1 MKFAVLRRPRTQ
13 AILDGRVKL
22 DALPIDWRPITEPL
36 NWLPPSRERQHG
48 ILSDQFDAGEMS
60 ISSFM
65 QAKAQGA
72 PLLALPIFLKRGLV
86 QRCLFCSVDSAPT
99 SPAQLIGK
107 RVGLVGYSSSMAV
120 WIRGILSEVYGLS
133 RSASQWFTLT
143 APSQKAQVTT
153 NLLEIPQEFSGD
165 QMQAWEELDGY
176 PHNLDRRERFL
187 FSLLEKGE
195 LNAVVSFHPKITSP
209 RIRPLLGSEDE
220 FWSHYQNKG
229 VYPINHL
236 FVIRQDICSGF
247 PNISDELVTSFKKA
261 REFWFDYLPT
271 ERRATM
277 EREMA
282 RLGWDPFSYRL
293 GETERRT
300 LDTFLGYLAEEKIIS
315 HKLSVDE
322 LFHIDESTT
331 LV

>member
-22 DALPIDWRPITEPL
+22 DALPIDWHPITEPL

-48 ILSDQFDAGEMS
+48 ILSGQFDGGEMS

-86 QRCLFCSVDSAPT
+86 QRCLFCSVDSPLT
-99 SPAQLIGK
+99 SPAQLTGK

-120 WIRGILSEVYGLS
+120 WVRGILSEVYGLF
-133 RSASQWFTLT
+133 RSAPLWFTLT

-153 NLLEIPQEFSGD
+153 KLLEIPEEFSGE

-176 PHNLDRRERFL
+176 PHNLDRREGFL

-195 LNAVVSFHPKITSP
+195 LNAVVSFHPKIASP

-220 FWSHYQNKG
+220 LWSHYQNKG
-229 VYPINHL
+229 IYPINHL
-236 FVIRQDICSGF
+236 FVLRRDILGEF
-247 PNISDELVTSFKKA
+247 ANISKTLLSTFKQA
-261 REFWFDYLPT
+261 RKLWVDYLPNAKSKAMDDELET
-271 ERRATM
+271 
-277 EREMA
+277 
-282 RLGWDPFSYRL
+282 LGWDPFAYRL
-293 GETERRT
+293 GEVEQRT
-300 LDTFLGYLAEEKIIS
+300 LETFIAYLAEEKMILQ
-315 HKLSVDE
+315 KLSVDE
-322 LFHIDESTT
+322 LFHKDS
-331 LV
+331 LLP